1 MQKILAIAGPTASG
15 KSSIAVKLA
24 KKLNGEIISMD
35 SMQIYTGM
43 DIGTAKVTK
52 EEMENIPHHLIDI
65 VEPNI
70 PFSVSDF
77 VLIAK
82 NTINYIISRDKLPI
96 LVGGTGLYYECLIY
110 PFTFGSA
117 KSDDTIKQKLY
128 EELEKYGPNYL
139 HDKLKQ
145 IDPVDAQK
153 IHPNNTK
160 RLIRAL
166 EIYEITGNS
175 KTESAKSDKILQY
188 DIDFYV
194 LDNDRQILYDNIAKR
209 VNIMIDNGLEGEIK
223 NLLYSGCNFDMQ
235 SMQGIGY
242 KEFKGYF
249 EGKITLEQVKND
261 IILNSRHYAKRQIT
275 WFKRYEFAK
284 FVTKDEIIEKFNLK
298 L

>member
-82 NTINYIISRDKLPI
+82 NTINNIISRDKLPI

-188 DIDFYV
+188 DIVFYV

-223 NLLYSGCNFDMQ
+223 NLLDSGCSFDMQ

-249 EGKITLEQVKND
+249 EGKITLDQVKND

-284 FVTKDEIIEKFNLK
+284 FVTKDEIIKKFNL
-298 L
+298 

>member
-65 VEPNI
+65 VEPSI

-82 NTINYIISRDKLPI
+82 NTINDIISRDKLPI

-223 NLLYSGCNFDMQ
+223 KLLDSGCNFDMQ

-249 EGKITLEQVKND
+249 EGKITLAQVKND

-284 FVTKDEIIEKFNLK
+284 FVTKDEIIEKFNL
-298 L
+298 

>member
-82 NTINYIISRDKLPI
+82 NTINNIISRDKLPI

-223 NLLYSGCNFDMQ
+223 NLLDSGCSFDMQ

-261 IILNSRHYAKRQIT
+261 IILNSKHYAKRQIT

-284 FVTKDEIIEKFNLK
+284 FVTKDEIIEKFNL
-298 L
+298 

>member
-82 NTINYIISRDKLPI
+82 NTINNIISRDKLPI

-223 NLLYSGCNFDMQ
+223 NLLDSGCSFDMQ

-249 EGKITLEQVKND
+249 EGKITLDQVKND

-284 FVTKDEIIEKFNLK
+284 FVTKDELIEKFNL
-298 L
+298 

>member
-82 NTINYIISRDKLPI
+82 NTINDIISRDKLPI

-128 EELEKYGPNYL
+128 E
-139 HDKLKQ
+139 
-145 IDPVDAQK
+145 
-153 IHPNNTK
+153 
-160 RLIRAL
+160 
-166 EIYEITGNS
+166 
-175 KTESAKSDKILQY
+175 
-188 DIDFYV
+188 
-194 LDNDRQILYDNIAKR
+194 
-209 VNIMIDNGLEGEIK
+209 
-223 NLLYSGCNFDMQ
+223 
-235 SMQGIGY
+235 
-242 KEFKGYF
+242 
-249 EGKITLEQVKND
+249 
-261 IILNSRHYAKRQIT
+261 
-275 WFKRYEFAK
+275 
-284 FVTKDEIIEKFNLK
+284 
-298 L
+298 